1 MNSIMSVQQCSQYL
15 GMSRTK
21 IYGLVKKYKIPATRI
36 GAKIVFSKDLIDKWI
51 MSSRIDGAVVRSQV

>member
-1 MNSIMSVQQCSQYL
+1 
-15 GMSRTK
+15 MSRTK